1 MARKAAV
8 ISIDV
13 NAGTAKMLVDLEKGK
28 AGLKSFGSAGAGSA
42 KQAAME
48 MKILE
53 GNIGNNT
60 RAVSQLLVN
69 TLGLGKVVQGAFAAF
84 TVTAAIG
91 MVATLATKVRDFFKD
106 IQEAP
111 AKIGGAFRALNEP
124 LSLTNDEL
132 QVANDRLANDIAK
145 LEGKRQNSLKLALDE
160 ARVSADKLADSLEK
174 DLANLAK
181 LLKEENVGFWR
192 KMAGE
197 AGTGDLKSEFGGD
210 TGHEG
215 FIGKIEGITDEGN
228 QKIREATDAKAKDAA
243 QTELNTRLL
252 EAYRS
257 EIAKVNEMLAKSER
271 DQRIHQGKST
281 LADRTAFRKEHNLDP
296 YDAFAQVENI
306 ATDQSSRI
314 PTLKGI
320 LRQLGYESDS
330 VSLTGTNAALTSRK
344 DELTTAN
351 ENAQQ
356 DRPFED
362 RMKALGTQ
370 LDGVKA
376 KLAAIGQPEAAQ
388 TIAKAF
394 GEAQK
399 AIEEVNKS
407 LEKHHTQ
414 LSADQEA
421 QITAVEQA
429 IASAEAEATWKAQLE
444 STTTATND
452 RIRSQ
457 EMLTAAI
464 GKGYESTRQANVET
478 QVMGAMKE
486 HYADPA
492 FAGDAAKLRAGYGAA
507 YDASHGDQTAGAVE
521 KLGEQI
527 ELEKQLA
534 AVQAQGAEAVRQA
547 TLAHKI
553 KQISEDNDAA
563 SAKVLIQA
571 EIDLYNAT
579 RANVDAETL
588 AKLNERI
595 AATQRLTAAVFSG
608 AEAQRKAANE
618 NKYAEMAHGGASADE
633 VSAQRA
639 LDEAEHQRAI
649 TEEAGKL
656 VTVYS
661 DQAAHLDQIEGAL
674 EQQKKDHGDTL
685 EIEIAL
691 RDLENERLK
700 IAVQQELKLKGARDG
715 MKAFFLEMQ
724 EDAKSAA
731 DIVYDSLNSALD
743 KTSDQFAKLLT
754 GQKTSFGKMFEGLG
768 QDMVKESVKS
778 AMQKG
783 LGELGQK
790 VFHVG
795 MPAGKADGSDAH
807 PFYVIVKG
815 KKDGGAGA
823 GSQVSD
829 SGSPGDDGNTDAG
842 KSPLAALGGLVK
854 SGAGALAGLL
864 GKLFSGGGGGGESVT
879 SSISYGG
886 AMAEGGDVDPGHGYI
901 VGDGGEPELF
911 RPRTAGTITPAH
923 KMGGGSYTYHIDARG
938 ADLGAANRTARAIE
952 AAHDAAVRNSARVQA
967 ERAKRTPK
975 RSGR

>member
-28 AGLKSFGSAGAGSA
+28 AGLHAFGAAGQASAR
-42 KQAAME
+42 QAALE

-69 TLGLGKVVQGAFAAF
+69 TLGLGRVVQGAFAAF
-84 TVTAAIG
+84 GVAAAIG
-91 MVATLATKVRDFFKD
+91 MVATLATKVGDFFKE
-106 IQEAP
+106 IQQAP

-160 ARVSADKLADSLEK
+160 ARISADKLADSLEK
-174 DLANLAK
+174 DLSNLAK

-192 KMAGE
+192 KLAGE

-215 FIGKIEGITDEGN
+215 FIGKVEGITDEGN
-228 QKIREATDAKAKDAA
+228 QKIREAADLKAKDAA
-243 QTELNTRLL
+243 QTEMNTRLL
-252 EAYRS
+252 AAYRD
-257 EIAKVNEMLAKSER
+257 ELGKVNGMISEAARLQYQHDHPVYNARAFSGDPTMAAGADTTPTPGDQTARLA
-271 DQRIHQGKST
+271 T
-281 LADRTAFRKEHNLDP
+281 LRG
-296 YDAFAQVENI
+296 V
-306 ATDQSSRI
+306 
-314 PTLKGI
+314 
-320 LRQLGYESDS
+320 LRQLGYEMDS
-330 VSLTGTNAALTSRK
+330 ISLQASNSSLTGKKDALTAAS
-344 DELTTAN
+344 
-351 ENAQQ
+351 ENAQM
-356 DRPFED
+356 DKPFED
-362 RMKALGTQ
+362 RMKALGVQ

-388 TIAKAF
+388 VLAKAF

-407 LEKHHTQ
+407 LEKRHTQ
-414 LSADQEA
+414 LSADQKA
-421 QITAVEQA
+421 QITTVEQA

-457 EMLTAAI
+457 ELLTAAI
-464 GKGYESTRQANVET
+464 GKGYEATRNANVET

-507 YDASHGDQTAGAVE
+507 YDASHSDQTAGAVE
-521 KLGEQI
+521 KLREQI

-553 KQISEDNDAA
+553 KQIAEDNDAA
-563 SAKVLIQA
+563 SAALLIQA
-571 EIDLYNAT
+571 EIGLYNAT

-588 AKLNERI
+588 AKLNEKI
-595 AATQRLTAAVFSG
+595 AATQRLTDAVFAG
-608 AEAQRKAANE
+608 AEAQRKAGLE
-618 NKYAEMAHGGASADE
+618 SKYTEMERGGASAGE
-633 VSAQRA
+633 VAAQRA
-639 LDEAEHQRAI
+639 LDEAEHQHAI

-661 DQAAHLDQIEGAL
+661 DQVARLDQIEAAL
-674 EQQKKDHGDTL
+674 QKQKKDHGDTL

-700 IAVQQELKLKGARDG
+700 IAVQQELKLKGAKDG
-715 MKAFFLEMQ
+715 LKAFFLEMQ

-731 DIVYDSLNSALD
+731 TIVYDSLNSALD
-743 KTSDQFAKLLT
+743 KVSDQFAKLFT
-754 GQKTSFGKMFEGLG
+754 GQKTSFGAMFKGLG
-768 QDMVKESVKS
+768 EEMVKESVKS

-783 LGELGQK
+783 LGELGKK

-795 MPAGKADGSDAH
+795 APAGKADGSDAH

-815 KKDGGAGA
+815 KSSSGA
-823 GSQVSD
+823 GSPT
-829 SGSPGDDGNTDAG
+829 GGETAGDDSTPDSG
-842 KSPLAALGGLVK
+842 KSPFAALGGLVK

-864 GKLFSGGGGGGESVT
+864 GKLFSGGGGSGESVS

-901 VGDGGEPELF
+901 VGDGGEPEFF

-923 KMGGGSYTYHIDARG
+923 KTGGGSYTYHIDARG

-952 AAHDAAVRNSARVQA
+952 AAHNAAVRNSVKAQA
-967 ERAKRTPK
+967 ERTKRTPK
-975 RSGR
+975 RVGR

>member
-28 AGLKSFGSAGAGSA
+28 AGLHAFGAAGQGSAR
-42 KQAAME
+42 QAALE

-91 MVATLATKVRDFFKD
+91 MVATLATKVGDFFKE
-106 IQEAP
+106 IQQAP

-132 QVANDRLANDIAK
+132 QVTNDRLANDIAK

-160 ARVSADKLADSLEK
+160 ARISADKLADSLEK
-174 DLANLAK
+174 DLSNLAK
-181 LLKEENVGFWR
+181 LLKEENVGILKR
-192 KMAGE
+192 LAGE
-197 AGTGDLKSEFGGD
+197 AGADDLESEFGGK

-215 FIGKIEGITDEGN
+215 FIGKVEGITDEGN

-252 EAYRS
+252 AAYRD
-257 EIAKVNEMLAKSER
+257 EIAKVNGMLATSER
-271 DQRIHQGKST
+271 DQRIHQGSST
-281 LADRTAFRKEHNLDP
+281 LADRTAFRKDHNIDP
-296 YDAFAQVENI
+296 YDALADPQNI
-306 ATDQSSRI
+306 ARDQSARI
-314 PTLKGI
+314 PALRGI
-320 LRQLGYESDS
+320 VRQLGYESDS
-330 VSLTGTNAALTSRK
+330 VSLQGTNTALTGRK
-344 DELTTAN
+344 DALTTAN
-351 ENAQQ
+351 ENAQR
-356 DRPFED
+356 DKPFED
-362 RMKALGTQ
+362 RMKALGVQ

-399 AIEEVNKS
+399 AIEEVNKA
-407 LEKHHTQ
+407 LEKQHTKLTDAQ
-414 LSADQEA
+414 KA

-457 EMLTAAI
+457 ELLTAAI
-464 GKGYESTRQANVET
+464 GKGYEATRNANVET

-507 YDASHGDQTAGAVE
+507 YDASHSDQTAGAVE
-521 KLGEQI
+521 KLGEQSA
-527 ELEKQLA
+527 LEKQSA

-553 KQISEDNDAA
+553 KQIAEDNDAA

-579 RANVDAETL
+579 RANLDAETL

-618 NKYAEMAHGGASADE
+618 SKYAEMAHGRASADE

-639 LDEAEHQRAI
+639 LDEAERQHAV

-661 DQAAHLDQIEGAL
+661 DQVEHLNQIEEAL
-674 EQQKKDHGDTL
+674 EKQKKDHGDTL

-715 MKAFFLEMQ
+715 LKAFFLEMQ

-731 DIVYDSLNSALD
+731 NIVYDSLNSALD
-743 KTSDQFAKLLT
+743 KVSDQFAKLFT
-754 GQKTSFGKMFEGLG
+754 GQKTSFGKMFQGIG

-783 LGELGQK
+783 LGELGKK

-795 MPAGKADGSDAH
+795 APAGKADGSDAH

-815 KKDGGAGA
+815 KSSSGA
-823 GSQVSD
+823 GSPT
-829 SGSPGDDGNTDAG
+829 GGETAGDDSTPDSG
-842 KSPLAALGGLVK
+842 KSPFAALGGLVK

-864 GKLFSGGGGGGESVT
+864 GKLFSGGGGSGESVS

-901 VGDGGEPELF
+901 VGDGGEPEFF

-923 KMGGGSYTYHIDARG
+923 KIGGGSYTYHIDARG

-952 AAHDAAVRNSARVQA
+952 AAHNAAVRNSVKAQA
-967 ERAKRTPK
+967 ERTKRTPQ
-975 RSGR
+975 RAGR